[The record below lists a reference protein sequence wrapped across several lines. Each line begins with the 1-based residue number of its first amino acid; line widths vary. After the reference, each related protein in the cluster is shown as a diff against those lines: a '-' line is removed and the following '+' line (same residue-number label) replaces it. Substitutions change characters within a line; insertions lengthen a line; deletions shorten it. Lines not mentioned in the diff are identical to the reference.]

1 MKRTLL
7 SLLTIFIAGPS
18 FAQQA
23 DLAKFRKIDSLL
35 TYLNANNKFMGSV
48 AIQEKGKVVF
58 DKAYGF
64 ANAENKLAA
73 KPDTKYKIGSV
84 TKIFTAAMIFQLIEE
99 KKLNLNRPLSEFYP
113 KIPNADKITIGHLLN
128 HKSGI
133 ANYTDSPDF
142 ENYRTQQQTNK
153 DMLARLESGEPVFDP
168 GVRGEYSNS
177 NYILLGYI
185 IQDITKKSYKENL
198 SQRITGKAGLKNTYY
213 YTKINPKRNEAYSY
227 TFTNGKW
234 DRTEEWHESVAGA
247 AGAIQ
252 STATD
257 LTKFINTLF
266 TGKIVSKSS
275 LDQMMTIDWGFGK
288 GLLAYP
294 FLERKFFGY
303 NGGIESFK
311 SVVSYYPKEEMGFAV
326 LVNGGD
332 YNTNDIILGILSIYY
347 KKPYIFPN
355 LTSVALDESALKVH
369 EGIYST
375 PSLPF
380 KVDIKLV
387 KGELVA
393 HATNQGSFPLNPVS
407 ENEFNYPPAGITIT
421 FNAKGFTL
429 RQADG
434 SISQFTKE

>member
-7 SLLTIFIAGPS
+7 SLLTIVIAGPA

-23 DLAKFRKIDSLL
+23 DLAKFKKIDSLL
-35 TYLNANNKFMGSV
+35 TYLNTNNKFMGQV

-58 DKAYGF
+58 EKAYGF

-73 KPDTKYKIGSV
+73 NEDTKYKIGSV

-133 ANYTDSPDF
+133 YNYTDSADF
-142 ENYRTQQQTNK
+142 TKYRSEQQTKK
-153 DMLARLESGEPVFDP
+153 DMLARLEAGEPVFDP

-177 NYILLGYI
+177 NYMLLGYI
-185 IQDITKKSYKENL
+185 IQDVTKKSYKENV
-198 SQRITGKAGLKNTYY
+198 SQRITSKAGLKHTYY

-227 TFTNGKW
+227 TYINSKW
-234 DRTEEWHESVAGA
+234 ERTEEWHESVAGG
-247 AGAIQ
+247 AGALQ
-252 STATD
+252 STAAD
-257 LTKFINTLF
+257 LTKFINALF
-266 TGKIVSKSS
+266 NGKLVSKLS
-275 LDQMMTIDWGFGK
+275 LDQMSTIDWGFGK

-294 FLERKFFGY
+294 FLERKFLGY

-311 SVVSYYPKEEMGFAV
+311 SVVSYYPKEEMGFAI

-332 YNTNDIILGILSIYY
+332 YNTNDIILGVLSIYY

-355 LTSVALDESALKVH
+355 LTSVTLDANTLKVH

-375 PSLPF
+375 PALPF
-380 KVDIKLV
+380 KVDIKLLN
-387 KGELVA
+387 GELVA
-393 HATNQGSFPLNPVS
+393 HAANQGSFPLNPVS

-429 RQADG
+429 KQADG
-434 SISQFTKE
+434 STSQFTKE

>member
-1 MKRTLL
+1 MKKTLL
-7 SLLTIFIAGPS
+7 SLLTIVFAGPA
-18 FAQQA
+18 FAQQT
-23 DLAKFRKIDSLL
+23 DLAKFKKIDSLL
-35 TYLNANNKFMGSV
+35 TYLSANKKFMGQV

-73 KPDTKYKIGSV
+73 TPDTKYKIGSV

-133 ANYTDSPDF
+133 YNYTDSPDF
-142 ENYRTQQQTNK
+142 TNYKTEQQTK
-153 DMLARLESGEPVFDP
+153 KEMLARLESGEPVFDP
-168 GVRGEYSNS
+168 GARGEYSNA
-177 NYILLGYI
+177 NYVLLGYI
-185 IQDITKKSYKENL
+185 IQDVTKKTYKENL
-198 SQRITGKAGLKNTYY
+198 TQRITSKAGLKNTYY

-227 TFTNGKW
+227 TYANGKW
-234 DRTEEWHESVAGA
+234 LRTEEWHESVAGG
-247 AGAIQ
+247 AGALQ

-257 LTKFINTLF
+257 LTKFINALF
-266 TGKIVSKSS
+266 NGKLVSALS
-275 LDQMMTIDWGFGK
+275 LEQMSTIDWGFGK

-294 FLERKFFGY
+294 FLERKFLGY

-311 SVVSYYPKEEMGFAV
+311 SVVSYYPKEQIGFAV

-355 LTSVALDESALKVH
+355 LTSVALSENTLKVH

-387 KGELVA
+387 NGELVA
-393 HATNQGSFPLNPVS
+393 HAQNQGSFPLNPVS

-421 FNAKGFTL
+421 FNSKGFTL
-429 RQADG
+429 KQADG
-434 SISQFTKE
+434 TTSQFAKE